1 MSSRLS
7 LKKLATEKELL
18 SKKMKDKNQ
27 TDVLNEPN

>member
-18 SKKMKDKNQ
+18 SKQMKDKDQ
-27 TDVLNEPN
+27 TYVLNEPN